1 MSAVHPDKFRDDG
14 LDGIPEEEA
23 AVAVIEGEE
32 DENKVSNEEL
42 LKAYINQNIVGR
54 HMTFKGPFGRKPAF
68 YCDWLSTGR
77 ALDFLETFYMSE
89 VVPSFSPTSA
99 STSTVTS
106 LQTTLYSDETM

>member
-1 MSAVHPDKFRDDG
+1 MFRDDS
-14 LDGIPEEEA
+14 LDKIAENPEAEA
-23 AVAVIEGEE
+23 LE
-32 DENKVSNEEL
+32 DAEVKPRAEDV
-42 LKAYINQNIVGR
+42 LKHYISQNVVGR

-77 ALDFLETFYMSE
+77 ALTFLESFYVDE